1 MVRAGKD
8 VVQGRVKEKKRQ
20 KRLLWSY
27 VLIFLL
33 AGIFLGLFF
42 LSHWEKL
49 AINQVIISGN
59 RAVSTEEIEDIV
71 ISELAGNYF
80 YTFSRRNIFSF
91 PRFSIRE
98 NIMDSIPYIGD
109 VAFDSGD
116 NVLSVSVSEREPH
129 ALWCQEDQCYFI
141 DQTGFA
147 FALAPNF
154 SDNIFLKISGPF
166 RGDPVGAKPITGS
179 LFNYITDSADLLP
192 LVFKNQDLL
201 EVEIFKVNI
210 INRND
215 YEFILA
221 QSQIDEKINWSLR
234 FNRLN
239 DFSRDLDNLATVLA
253 SEKFQEEYH
262 QSGGYL
268 EYIDLRFGNK
278 IFYRFR

>member
-1 MVRAGKD
+1 M
-8 VVQGRVKEKKRQ
+8 
-20 KRLLWSY
+20 
-27 VLIFLL
+27 
-33 AGIFLGLFF
+33 
-42 LSHWEKL
+42 SHWEKL
-49 AINQVIISGN
+49 AISQVMISGN
-59 RAVSTEEIEDIV
+59 RTVSTEEIENIV
-71 ISELAGNYF
+71 ISELTGNYF
-80 YTFSRRNIFSF
+80 YIFSRRNIFSF

-98 NIMDSIPYIGD
+98 SIMDGIPYIGD
-109 VAFDSGD
+109 VEFDSARD
-116 NVLSVSVSEREPH
+116 NVLSISVVEREPH
-129 ALWCQEDQCYFI
+129 ALWCQEERCYFI

-147 FALAPNF
+147 FAPAPNF
-154 SDNIFLKISGPF
+154 SDNVFLKISGPF
-166 RGDPVGAKPITGS
+166 KGDPVGSKPITGS

-192 LVFKNQDLL
+192 LVFRNQDLL

-221 QSQIDEKINWSLR
+221 QSQANEKINWSLR

-253 SEKFQEEYH
+253 SSKFQEEYH